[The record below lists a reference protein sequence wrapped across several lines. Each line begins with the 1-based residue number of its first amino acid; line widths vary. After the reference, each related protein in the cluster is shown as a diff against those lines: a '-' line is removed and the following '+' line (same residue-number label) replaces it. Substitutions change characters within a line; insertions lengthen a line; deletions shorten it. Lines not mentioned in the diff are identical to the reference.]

1 MSIKRGELGIDIIVY
16 IVCALVL
23 VVTLYPILYVIFMS
37 ISTPRAV
44 YMNELLFFPDGIYL
58 ESYKTILS
66 KSEIW
71 LYYYNTI
78 WIVIFGTGINLIL
91 TLFTGYTLSRK
102 DFKFRNYL
110 MAFMV
115 FTMFFGG
122 GMIPFFIQVRKLGL
136 VNTRWALVLPFALSA
151 WNVIIARTY
160 FQSAIPESLHEAA
173 IIDGAS
179 KLQILTMIIL
189 PLSKPIMAVVALW
202 CAVGFWNSYFWA
214 MVLVPDPS
222 KQPIQIFLVKSLIQQ
237 SDSALTVLMQGYQ
250 TIEGMS
256 AVEQMKYV
264 IIVIT
269 ILPILCIYPFL
280 QKYFIKG
287 VMIGSIKG

>member
-16 IVCALVL
+16 AICALVL
-23 VVTLYPILYVIFMS
+23 AVTLYPILYVFFMS

-44 YMNELLFFPDGIYL
+44 YMNELSFLPDGIYL
-58 ESYKTILS
+58 QSYKDILS

-71 LYYYNTI
+71 VYYYNTI
-78 WIVIFGTGINLIL
+78 WIVGFGTSINLIL

-115 FTMFFGG
+115 FTMFFSG

-136 VNTRWALVLPFALSA
+136 VNSRWALVLPFALSA

-179 KLQILTMIIL
+179 KFQILTRIIM
-189 PLSKPIMAVVALW
+189 PLSKPILAVVALW

-214 MVLVPDPS
+214 LVFLPNPA
-222 KQPIQIFLVKSLIQQ
+222 KQPIQVFLVKALIQHSSSQ
-237 SDSALTVLMQGYQ
+237 LTILLQGFE
-250 TIEGMS
+250 TVEGMS
-256 AVEQMKYV
+256 VLEQMKYV

-269 ILPILCIYPFL
+269 ILPILAVYPVL

-287 VMIGSIKG
+287 VMIGSLKG

>member
-1 MSIKRGELGIDIIVY
+1 
-16 IVCALVL
+16 
-23 VVTLYPILYVIFMS
+23 
-37 ISTPRAV
+37 
-44 YMNELLFFPDGIYL
+44 
-58 ESYKTILS
+58 
-66 KSEIW
+66 
-71 LYYYNTI
+71 
-78 WIVIFGTGINLIL
+78 
-91 TLFTGYTLSRK
+91 
-102 DFKFRNYL
+102 
-110 MAFMV
+110 
-115 FTMFFGG
+115 MFFGG

-160 FQSAIPESLHEAA
+160 LQSAIPESLHEAA

-189 PLSKPIMAVVALW
+189 PLSKPILAVVALW

-214 MVLVPDPS
+214 MILVPNPA
-222 KQPIQIFLVKSLIQQ
+222 KQPIQVFLVKSLIQQ
-237 SDSALTVLMQGYQ
+237 GDSTFTTLMQGMQ
-250 TIEGMS
+250 TVEGMS

-264 IIVIT
+264 LIVIT
-269 ILPILCIYPFL
+269 ILPILAVYPFL